1 MKNYSS
7 KEVEKIIQDCRNEFN
22 LIIEEVIGFDEK
34 TFINKWNEGE
44 GKEFDEIIRRLNLII
59 DAKLEDI

>member
-22 LIIEEVIGFDEK
+22 LIIEEVIGFDQK
-34 TFINKWNEGE
+34 TYIQKWDNV
-44 GKEFDEIIRRLNLII
+44 KEFDEIIRRLNLII
-59 DAKLEDI
+59 DAKLEEVA